1 MPPNPSPVILD
12 WIESSFNK
20 LETNPEFL
28 PAYQRFMFREI
39 EEFPTPEGLDFH
51 EYIDSI
57 TELDEP
63 DSATYAEIFE
73 SEGKQFI
80 SCLKPVLEEGHMEHF
95 AEIYAKKRISDCYEE
110 RVSEEAYKA
119 IGAQNQPWSTDNP
132 GYQEVLYACHKRGDD
147 DEFAHRC
154 AKELIDRE
162 WSCTNAY
169 AATSSYYKHMHE
181 SLAKGRSQFFAETYA
196 WAWEHYEVRDIA
208 LHYAECFENLIV
220 SGRGPDEAKQIA
232 HIYAIKFSDY
242 CHPDNDPDDDQ
253 DELDYELMKDYS
265 LAKAESAFRFTKL
278 PPEHMRLPDI
288 FIQIYQRRAPGDG
301 SKHWFNEIEQ
311 LARSVVAGQLDMNEI
326 QLSSTMEFL
335 EEESRREESEKPP
348 RFDLMSEAELKRF
361 NSKSDEEL
369 VAKEEEVEFREDCR
383 EAGFDPTDPEERE
396 AYKEIL
402 DETRDDDY

>member
-1 MPPNPSPVILD
+1 MPPDPSPVLLD
-12 WIESSFNK
+12 WIVTCFNK
-20 LETNPEFL
+20 LETNPDFL
-28 PAYQRFMFREI
+28 PAYQLFMSREI

-51 EYIDSI
+51 EYIDSL

-63 DSATYAEIFE
+63 DSATYADIFE

-80 SCLKPVLEEGHMEHF
+80 SWLGPAVAEGHTEYF
-95 AEIYAKKRISDCYEE
+95 AEIYAKKRMSDGCEE
-110 RVSEEAYKA
+110 RVNEETYQA
-119 IGAQNQPWSTDNP
+119 IGAQNQPWAIDNP
-132 GYQEVLYACHKRGDD
+132 GYQEVLYACHKRGND

-162 WSCTNAY
+162 WSFKNAH
-169 AATSSYYKHMHE
+169 AATSRYYKHIQE

-220 SGRGPDEAKQIA
+220 SGRGPEEAKQIA
-232 HIYAIKFSDY
+232 HTYAIKFGDY

-253 DELDYELMKDYS
+253 DELDYDLMKDYS

-301 SKHWFNEIEQ
+301 SKQWFNEIEQ
-311 LARSVVAGQLDMNEI
+311 LARSVVARQMDMNEI

-348 RFDLMSEAELKRF
+348 RFDLMTEGDFKSFSPKSEEEQDMWEAE
-361 NSKSDEEL
+361 
-369 VAKEEEVEFREDCR
+369 AQYREDCR
-383 EAGFDPTDPEERE
+383 DMDLDPTDPDERE
-396 AYKEIL
+396 RYEEIL
-402 DETRDDDY
+402 DETRDAR